1 MTAVT
6 AVSAAMPARTRR
18 WRPVRAPM
26 PRHSA
31 CDPPMRGSVRTM
43 QTNQLSADTLRRLAE
58 LRPDEG
64 KVLSIYLNLDP
75 TEFASGPARS
85 TAINSLLDQA
95 GRSAREENVSV
106 REDVNRVRDALK
118 NFDFQRAHGLAVFAC
133 GSEDLLDVIK
143 LPCTVD
149 NTVVIDESPYIE
161 PLVEVQS
168 GARYGVVLVNR
179 QTARIFR
186 GSRDRLDQ
194 IARVDDEV
202 HRRHDQGGWS
212 QSRYQRSVDKEAQDH
227 LKNACDELLRR
238 HERRPFEALFVG
250 APEAVYGDF
259 CERLH
264 PYLRERLC
272 GRIEVDVEHTS
283 VDEVQHAAEATIAEH
298 ERKLE
303 KQALDRLQQG
313 MGAGGRAAAGLDD
326 TLGVLNEQRVELL
339 LLQENF
345 DAAGVCCP
353 QCGWLGPS
361 GVNACPA
368 DGTDTEERE
377 DITDLAVRRAITQ
390 SAQVVR
396 VRDDAR
402 LEPLGSIAAVLRF

>member
-1 MTAVT
+1 
-6 AVSAAMPARTRR
+6 
-18 WRPVRAPM
+18 
-26 PRHSA
+26 
-31 CDPPMRGSVRTM
+31 M

-75 TEFASGPARS
+75 AEFASGPARS
-85 TAINSLLDQA
+85 TAINSVLDHA
-95 GRSAREENVSV
+95 GRSAREEDVSV
-106 REDVNRVRDALK
+106 REDVDRVADALK
-118 NFDFQRAHGLAVFAC
+118 NFDFQGAHGLAVFAC
-133 GSEDLLDVIK
+133 SSEDLLEVIK
-143 LPCTVD
+143 LPRTVD
-149 NTVVIDESPYIE
+149 NAVVIDEAPYIE

-168 GARYGVVLVNR
+168 EARYGVVLVNR
-179 QTARIFR
+179 QAARIFR

-202 HRRHDQGGWS
+202 HRRHDQGGLS
-212 QSRYQRSVDKEAQDH
+212 QARYQRSVDKEAQDH

-250 APEAVYGDF
+250 APEAVYNEF

-264 PYLRERLC
+264 PYLRERLA
-272 GRIEVDVEHTS
+272 GRIEIDVEHTS
-283 VDEVQHAAEATIAEH
+283 VDEVQQAAEPTIAEH

-303 KQALDRLQQG
+303 RGALDRLQQG

-326 TLGVLNEQRVELL
+326 TLGVLNEQRVEVL

-361 GVNACPA
+361 GVSACPA
-368 DGTDTEERE
+368 DGAETVERE

-390 SAQVVR
+390 SAHVVR